1 MEHFLTVYFH
11 VRILHFLC
19 SDNLQWK
26 SVFIFGNLLKGTQI
40 KIFDLQLL

>member
-1 MEHFLTVYFH
+1 MELFLTLYFH

-26 SVFIFGNLLKGTQI
+26 CMFIFGNLLKRTQI